1 MHFKIYRQKICLAI
15 AVITILCGVGLAQEE
30 GSSKQDQPVSPA
42 AQEQKTSL
50 VLDVLDLRDMDVND
64 VFKLLAAKT
73 GLNIIA
79 GKNVQ
84 GRVTIY
90 LKNVEVHD
98 VLHIILQAND
108 LAFVE
113 ERGIIQ
119 VMPEADFE
127 RLYGFKFGQATE
139 HKIIALKGIKAAD
152 AVALLT
158 QFKSTAGK
166 VMADEQSNTIL
177 IEDLPARLKD
187 MEEFIALIDIP
198 TETKVFP
205 FKYVQADLI
214 ATRIKEMLTP
224 KLGSVQFDAGSNK
237 VFVQDTS
244 LKLIEVENLVHQ
256 LDVPRQTQV
265 FELSYAKAEDM
276 LKTITPMLSKD
287 IGHAEFDARGNKL
300 VVTDIAP
307 KIKEIAT
314 VIAALDHKEK
324 EVLIEARIVE
334 IDLTDQYQMGVD
346 WEILIPKFNHE
357 VVTLSDNLSNNFT
370 ANSLNL
376 PAAITPQSIA
386 AVGTLNRERYSLI
399 LNLLASLN
407 NTKTLSNPQIAVVN
421 NQEAKILIGSSIPY
435 VTDTTTQSATTAQ
448 TAESVTMVDVGI
460 KLTVTPTI
468 HNDGYITMKIHP
480 EVSSADKSIT
490 TSQKNVI
497 PIRQTSEVDTVIRV
511 KDGVTI
517 MIGGLMKDVATNNK
531 SKIPFLGDIPLFG
544 KAFRNEARIS
554 TKQEIVIFLTPH
566 IINGD
571 IEAPAE
577 ELTGTKANETYFNPL
592 PKDKSIVPVP

>member
-1 MHFKIYRQKICLAI
+1 MHGRRIIGTALMTA
-15 AVITILCGVGLAQEE
+15 AILCEMTYAQQGAPSEQ
-30 GSSKQDQPVSPA
+30 SQPVSPA

-64 VFKLLAAKT
+64 VLKLLAAKT

-98 VLHIILQAND
+98 ALHIILQAND
-108 LAFVE
+108 LAFVQ

-127 RLYGFKFGQATE
+127 RLYGFKFGQATD
-139 HKIIALKGIKAAD
+139 HKIIALKGIKAVD

-166 VMADEQSNTIL
+166 VIADEQSNTIL
-177 IEDLPARLKD
+177 IEDLPAKLKD
-187 MEEFIALIDIP
+187 MEEFIASVDIP
-198 TETKVFP
+198 SETKVFP
-205 FKYVQADLI
+205 LKYVQADLI
-214 ATRIKEMLTP
+214 ATRIKEILTP
-224 KLGSVQFDAGSNK
+224 KLGSVQFDAQSNK

-244 LKLIEVENLVHQ
+244 LKLVEVEDLVYQ
-256 LDVPRQTQV
+256 LDVPRLTQV

-276 LKTITPMLSKD
+276 LKTITSMLSKD

-314 VIAALDHKEK
+314 VIASLDHKEK

-334 IDLTDQYQMGVD
+334 IDLSDQYQMGVD
-346 WEILIPKFNHE
+346 WEALIPKLNHE
-357 VVTLSDNLSNNFT
+357 VVKLSDNLSNNFT
-370 ANSLNL
+370 PTGTFNI
-376 PAAITPQSIA
+376 PAAVTPQSIA
-386 AVGTLNRERYSLI
+386 AVGTLDRERYAII
-399 LNLLASLN
+399 LNLIASLG

-421 NQEAKILIGSSIPY
+421 NQEAKILVGSSVPY
-435 VTDTTTQSATTAQ
+435 VTNTVTQSATTAQ
-448 TAESVTMVDVGI
+448 TAESVTMVEVGI

-511 KDGVTI
+511 QDGVTI
-517 MIGGLMKDVATNNK
+517 MIGGLMKDVAINNK
-531 SKIPFLGDIPLFG
+531 SKIPFLGDIPLLG
-544 KAFRNEARIS
+544 KAFRNESRTL
-554 TKQEIVIFLTPH
+554 TKQEIVIFLTPR

-577 ELTGTKANETYFNPL
+577 ELTGTKASKTYFNPL